1 MDAELLVDVHD
12 LHVAFN
18 LPNRTVY
25 AVNGASFSVREGRA
39 LGIVGESG
47 SGKSVAAQSIPRL
60 VSSSALKVSGRIGLR
75 HAGSEVDTL
84 TLPPNGQKMRAIR
97 SETVSVIFQ
106 EPMRSLHP
114 MFTVGWQ
121 IAEGLRLGKRVAAAN
136 ARERATELLE
146 LVGLPDPLR
155 NAGRFPHQLSGGM
168 RQRVMIAIA
177 LAASP
182 RLLIADEPTTALD
195 VTIQAQILELL
206 GRLRS
211 ELGMAVILITHDL
224 GVIAEAVDDV
234 AVMYLGQVVESGPIA
249 AVMRA
254 PLHPYTRGLISTT
267 PRLDSVPKSDLATLK
282 GNIPELSAPP
292 RACVF
297 ADRCQHARALCQQP
311 PPQVR
316 VGDSMARCW
325 MYSSEWGQA

>member
-1 MDAELLVDVHD
+1 MTAELLVDVQD
-12 LHVAFN
+12 LHVTFN

-60 VSSSALKVSGRIGLR
+60 VSSSGLRVSGRINLR
-75 HAGSEVDTL
+75 HAGSDVDTL
-84 TLPPNGQKMRAIR
+84 ALPANGRQMREIR
-97 SETVSVIFQ
+97 SGTVSVIFQ

-121 IAEGLRLGKRVAAAN
+121 IAEGLRVGKRMTGKQ
-136 ARERATELLE
+136 ARERAVDLLR
-146 LVGLPDPLR
+146 LVGLPDPVR

-206 GRLRS
+206 GGLRR

-234 AVMYLGQVVESGPIA
+234 AVMYLGQVVESGPVA

-282 GNIPELSAPP
+282 GNIPELAAPP
-292 RACVF
+292 QACVF
-297 ADRCQHARALCQQP
+297 ADRCQNARAICKRP
-311 PPQVR
+311 PPVEK
-316 VGDSMARCW
+316 VGDSVVRCW
-325 MYSSEWGQA
+325 IYSNEWVQA

>member
-1 MDAELLVDVHD
+1 MTGDLLVDVRD
-12 LHVAFN
+12 LRVTFE
-18 LPNRTVY
+18 LPNRTVH
-25 AVNGASFSVREGRA
+25 AVNGASFALRDGRA

-60 VSSSALKVSGRIGLR
+60 VNSPSARASGQILLR
-75 HAGSEVDTL
+75 HDGRSVDTVAQS
-84 TLPPNGQKMRAIR
+84 PNGRLMREVR
-97 SETVSVIFQ
+97 SSTVSVIFQ

-121 IAEGLRLGKRVAAAN
+121 IEEGLRHGKRTSRKAAR
-136 ARERATELLE
+136 ARAIELLQ
-146 LVGLPDPLR
+146 LVGLPDPAR
-155 NAGRFPHQLSGGM
+155 NAARFPHQLSGGM

-177 LAASP
+177 LAAAP

-206 GRLRS
+206 GQLRR

-234 AVMYLGQVVESGPIA
+234 AVMYLGQVVESGPVRS
-249 AVMRA
+249 VMQA
-254 PLHPYTRGLISTT
+254 PRHPYTQGLIATT
-267 PRLDSVPKSDLATLK
+267 PRLDSVPKSSLPTLK

-292 RACVF
+292 SACVF
-297 ADRCQHARALCQQP
+297 ADRCVHARPLCRQAP
-311 PPQVR
+311 PFVAAGGNQV
-316 VGDSMARCW
+316 RCW
-325 MYSSEWGQA
+325 MYTPQWGEA

>member
-1 MDAELLVDVHD
+1 MSELLVDVQD
-12 LHVAFN
+12 LHVTFR
-18 LPNRTVY
+18 LPNRNVF
-25 AVNGASFSVREGRA
+25 AVNGASFSVREGQA

-60 VSSSALKVSGRIGLR
+60 VNASGQQVRGHIRLR
-75 HAGSEVDTL
+75 HAGGEVDTL
-84 TLPPNGQKMRAIR
+84 TLKPGGRQVREVR

-121 IAEGLRLGKRVAAAN
+121 IAEGLRLAKRISAKEAN
-136 ARERATELLE
+136 ERAVELLR
-146 LVGLPDPLR
+146 LVGLPDPASSAR
-155 NAGRFPHQLSGGM
+155 RFPHQLSGGQ

-234 AVMYLGQVVESGPIA
+234 AVMYLGQVVESGPVG
-249 AVMRA
+249 AVMHA

-267 PRLDSVPKSDLATLK
+267 PRLDSVPKSDLATLQ
-282 GNIPELSAPP
+282 GNIPELSVPP
-292 RACVF
+292 QACVF
-297 ADRCQHARALCQQP
+297 ADRCEHAREICRRP
-311 PPQVR
+311 PPVTK
-316 VGDSMARCW
+316 VNDSAVRCW
-325 MYSSEWGQA
+325 MYTAEWGQA